1 MIEIAKLRTDGGNA
15 FYKPTGDCAGNLFES
30 TLALTPDQIKDGPWE
45 GYVSDSSGFV
55 MAFISEHGNYP
66 GYFHCRAVGLS
77 ACETKRPVIAEA
89 VGMMMDHLLSDHG
102 RCCADLKWKKTAFGR
117 TALGM
122 PDTKNTGDI
131 VYFLRAGDFIKIGKA
146 TGTPD
151 SRISQLKTGCPFPIE
166 VAATMIGGYDVE
178 RSLHKRFAAIR
189 AHGEWFH
196 AASDLLEFIS
206 SIGAEA

>member
-1 MIEIAKLRTDGGNA
+1 MIELSKIRIDGGNA
-15 FYKPTGDCAGNLFES
+15 FHKPTGDCAGNVFES
-30 TLALTPDQIKDGPWE
+30 TLDLTPDQIKDGPWE
-45 GYVSDSSGFV
+45 GYVADASGFV
-55 MAFISEHGNYP
+55 MALISEPGNHP
-66 GYFHCRAVGLS
+66 GYFHCSAVGLRS
-77 ACETKRPVIAEA
+77 CETKRPVIAEA
-89 VGMMMDHLLSDHG
+89 VGMMMDHLLADHG
-102 RCCADLKWKKTAFGR
+102 RCCADLKWKKTASGR
-117 TALGM
+117 KASGM

-166 VAATMIGGYDVE
+166 VAATMIGGYDEE

-196 AASDLLEFIS
+196 AAPALLEFIG